1 MRLAALRVPDFPLQA
16 LRRSYPELGE
26 APLAVAAGPSP
37 RDAVVAIAAEA
48 AELGVKPGMTAAQAR
63 QVAPAVLLRVTHAE
77 VAAAADE
84 ALADVA
90 GGLSPHIKRSCLGEV
105 VLDVSGLR
113 LRWGGEDAVANELLR
128 RCHRVSLAAQVG
140 IAGSVGV
147 AVVASRCGDAVVVP
161 ASSERTFLAPLPL
174 ALLAPAP
181 ELAAALWRWGIA
193 SVGALAALPR
203 AEVMLRLGEA
213 GVALHRLASGEEGAS
228 FIPDPARELLR
239 EGVVLEHPIGALE
252 PFLFTLHGLLSRLG
266 GRLELRGA
274 GFAELLLELQLEGG
288 GSREYRIALTAPTR
302 EEGAVLAMARLQLE
316 ATPPGAAVEEIVAQ
330 ATPGRVR
337 LVQGSL
343 FTPPLPAPGKL
354 AATMARLGALVG
366 PDRVG
371 APSIPDTHRPAV
383 AALAPFAPAE
393 GRGPWPVARGPKKHR
408 DLWPVTRDPENL
420 SGHPGREGVT
430 THDPQLMV
438 RASRSAGD
446 GGERATVSSDRA
458 TGHGPRATVLRAFRP
473 ARPAQVTLASGRPVV
488 VLTEGCGGLVVGWA
502 GPYRFVGEWWQDR
515 PFARDDYDVATSDGA
530 VLRLYYDR
538 LERRWLVDGVYD

>member
-37 RDAVVAIAAEA
+37 RDAVVAVSAEA
-48 AELGVKPGMTAAQAR
+48 AELGVRPGMTAAQAR
-63 QVAPAVLLRVTHAE
+63 QVAPSALLRVTPAE
-77 VAAAADE
+77 VAGAAGE

-90 GGLSPHIKRSCLGEV
+90 GGLSPHVKRSRPGEV
-105 VLDVSGLR
+105 ILDAGGLR

-128 RCHRVSLAAQVG
+128 RCHRVGLAAC
-140 IAGSVGV
+140 VGV
-147 AVVASRCGDAVVVP
+147 AGSASVTVVASRCGDAVIVP
-161 ASSERTFLAPLPL
+161 VGGERAFLAPLPL
-174 ALLAPAP
+174 DLLEPAP

-193 SVGALAALPR
+193 SAGALAALPR
-203 AEVMLRLGEA
+203 GEVMLRLGEG
-213 GVALHRLASGEEGAS
+213 GVALHRLACGEEVAS

-239 EGVVLEHPIGALE
+239 EGIVLEHPIGALE

-288 GSREYRIALTAPTR
+288 GSREYRITLTAPTR
-302 EEGAVLAMARLQLE
+302 EAGAVLAMARLQLE
-316 ATPPGAAVEEIVAQ
+316 AAPPGAAVEGIVAQ

-337 LVQGSL
+337 MLQGSL
-343 FTPPLPAPGKL
+343 FTPPLPSPGKL
-354 AATMARLGALVG
+354 AATLVRLGALVG

-371 APSIPDTHRPAV
+371 APSIPDSHCPSTCGI
-383 AALAPFAPAE
+383 APFAPVEA
-393 GRGPWPVARGPKKHR
+393 GDRGPGTGNRKRTKLHIQNLLAQAQSPATLELMGARFPVPDPRFPASERVPGGRQEARS
-408 DLWPVTRDPENL
+408 PV
-420 SGHPGREGVT
+420 PG
-430 THDPQLMV
+430 
-438 RASRSAGD
+438 SRS
-446 GGERATVSSDRA
+446 
-458 TGHGPRATVLRAFRP
+458 PVLRAFRP

-515 PFARDDYDVATSDGA
+515 PFARDDYDIATSDGA

-538 LERRWLVDGVYD
+538 LEKRWYADGVYD